1 MFELTRIFGGGGR
14 SILEGISILESLTVQ
29 AIKDGEHVK
38 GETKVKGGGTAD
50 QIEEAITARMTKV
63 GMLGQR
69 MMSSGGWQAHFHMD
83 GRPTGV
89 SPVTEASPVQRT
101 YATGD
106 KGATFQDTGGIT
118 VTSPLE
124 HHTDDGN
131 K

>member
-1 MFELTRIFGGGGR
+1 VFELTRIFGGGGR

-29 AIKDGEHVK
+29 AIKDGEHVR
-38 GETKVKGGGTAD
+38 GEQMVHYGGTAD
-50 QIEEAITARMTKV
+50 QIEKTITGRMNHV
-63 GMLGQR
+63 AMLVER
-69 MMSSGGWQAHFHMD
+69 IMTSGGWSKHSHMD
-83 GRPTGV
+83 SLPTG
-89 SPVTEASPVQRT
+89 SPITEASPVQRT

-118 VTSPLE
+118 VKAPLE